1 MKTRYILVK
10 NTTTKGTQYLVQL
23 IIRGKSCYLG
33 RFSDYLV
40 AARLADASYY
50 HAVVGGYLPRLT
62 VDKLTKD
69 HFNDWETARLYVEG
83 GPEKAPAADPK
94 LLTMLAT
101 LPTKSVK
108 IPKPSLEELVMAFDH
123 RVECMEESNAA
134 LLAALAELTDR
145 FDVHI
150 SRHTNPDYIP
160 APPQAGFGEFPVTP
174 MVFAGTPLL
183 PLRKFQPEPNGVF
196 CADDSSSSATKN

>member
-94 LLTMLAT
+94 LLTMLAA
-101 LPTKSVK
+101 LPSTKSVK
-108 IPKPSLEELVMAFDH
+108 VPKRSLQELVEVLSLRVESLESSVESFQEALSHHLAQHPPSSESTETFGDYLVPIPK
-123 RVECMEESNAA
+123 
-134 LLAALAELTDR
+134 
-145 FDVHI
+145 
-150 SRHTNPDYIP
+150 
-160 APPQAGFGEFPVTP
+160 P

-183 PLRKFQPEPNGVF
+183 PLRKFQPESDGVF